1 MDGTASSSAGL
12 DDGHM
17 REFEGDWAP
26 VHGANQDRSSRHG
39 PEAVAVGASALAPRD
54 VVAPTYRGHAWALA
68 RGIGVNEA
76 FAEVMGKQ
84 SGCNRGRGGSKHLGD
99 LSKGVLPGNAIVGA
113 TLPLAAGIG
122 YASLLDGAD
131 TVALASFGDGA
142 ANQGSVHEAM
152 NLAALFKLPVIMVC
166 ENNLYS
172 EMTPLEHSATV
183 ERISERAAG
192 YRIPAIEVDGM
203 DLEAMSAAV
212 GEAADRAR
220 SGGGA
225 TFIEAM
231 TYRFC
236 GHMPG
241 DMQTYRTDE
250 EVAEWRKRDPLIV
263 TQRRLEGLVSAKGRL
278 VAQAKTDVQRQRP
291 LPLPLRTEGWDIGLV
306 AGWQVES
313 GRPPRRVTGSHAMTS
328 TTATRQLSFS
338 RAIAEC
344 LYQEMERD
352 EDVVVMGEDIGHHG
366 GIFAATKGLQEH
378 FGDRR
383 VLDTPISET
392 GFVGMAIGPLS
403 PASVQWRS

>member
-1 MDGTASSSAGL
+1 MDWTASDLLAGL
-12 DDGHM
+12 QTM
-17 REFEGDWAP
+17 ATIREFEERLEHLFYQGKIRGS
-26 VHGANQDRSSRHG
+26 VHLAMGQ
-39 PEAVAVGASALAPRD
+39 EAVAVGACHALAPRD

-203 DLEAMSAAV
+203 DLEAMSVAV

-263 TQRRLEGLVSAKGRL
+263 TRRRLEGLGVGEAGRV
-278 VAQAKTDVQRQRP
+278 VAQAKADVQRAEALAFAAPEPRV
-291 LPLPLRTEGWDIGLV
+291 EDIGL
-306 AGWQVES
+306 GEPRWQVEE
-313 GRPPRRVTGSHAMTS
+313 RVARLVESQG
-328 TTATRQLSFS
+328 
-338 RAIAEC
+338 
-344 LYQEMERD
+344 
-352 EDVVVMGEDIGHHG
+352 V
-366 GIFAATKGLQEH
+366 
-378 FGDRR
+378 
-383 VLDTPISET
+383 TP
-392 GFVGMAIGPLS
+392 
-403 PASVQWRS
+403 